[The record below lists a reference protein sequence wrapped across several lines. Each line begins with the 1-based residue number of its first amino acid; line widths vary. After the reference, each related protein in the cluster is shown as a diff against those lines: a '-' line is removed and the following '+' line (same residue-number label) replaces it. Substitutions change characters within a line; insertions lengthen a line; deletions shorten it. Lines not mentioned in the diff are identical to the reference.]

1 MRPLLPNIRPKT
13 LSTPVTTGASL
24 FEDAREVYPRTTAH
38 SSARKFRIVSL
49 SFLLFVQ
56 PTPAP
61 VTRTKDNGGVERVIR
76 MAAHMLAVVG
86 NERRDDWEAQL
97 PHGKPPTQFGH
108 PRNRAI
114 SQHSP
119 WIGIHGSFSRFSNTS
134 GSPNSKFCVPRSAR
148 TSRLGD
154 KSPDTLV
161 RHGSRETPSAVSRV
175 SNREPARSYA
185 LHQVSQF
192 VGDWTGYNIRPART
206 RASLRSFFRSNNVP
220 LLKLSR
226 LAPSPSL
233 SATHRTV
240 FSRHQISY
248 ILDLP
253 LYIPG
258 VDAYRRVSVSRCFPV
273 RILTMVM
280 TLRIIFR
287 HG

>member
-1 MRPLLPNIRPKT
+1 MDRHPRLLLTI
-13 LSTPVTTGASL
+13 
-24 FEDAREVYPRTTAH
+24 FEHVGVAEQQVLCPAISSHIATRRQVARHARTTWF
-38 SSARKFRIVSL
+38 ARNTFR
-49 SFLLFVQ
+49 
-56 PTPAP
+56 
-61 VTRTKDNGGVERVIR
+61 
-76 MAAHMLAVVG
+76 
-86 NERRDDWEAQL
+86 
-97 PHGKPPTQFGH
+97 
-108 PRNRAI
+108 
-114 SQHSP
+114 
-119 WIGIHGSFSRFSNTS
+119 SFSREQPTTRPFLRAAPGFS
-134 GSPNSKFCVPRSAR
+134 
-148 TSRLGD
+148 
-154 KSPDTLV
+154 
-161 RHGSRETPSAVSRV
+161 
-175 SNREPARSYA
+175 
-185 LHQVSQF
+185 F
-192 VGDWTGYNIRPART
+192 VGDWTGYTIRPART

-220 LLKLSR
+220 LLKLLR